1 MAHLASSSL
10 AIFVFIS
17 HLKGKLVSR
26 FDILA
31 CEKDIK
37 VSDEAVRICE
47 LFEFEPYELAN

>member
-10 AIFVFIS
+10 AIFVFINP
-17 HLKGKLVSR
+17 LKGKLVSR

-37 VSDEAVRICE
+37 VSDEAVGICE
-47 LFEFEPYELAN
+47 LFEFEPYELAD